1 MVFIQPVAVAQQYFP
16 PTQPIEIAT
25 TLGPEPVN
33 QRAEARTSLFVGTD
47 ARATGLIYDPNL
59 GHVRSVEPPGARIA
73 FAGSNSVTPS
83 LTIPFRPESE
93 VTQELRRPT
102 LDRTSGPAHSGRGLQ
117 TLPRPSRIV
126 TKFEPHLRER
136 TIVRL
141 SQLFEQLRVALGK
154 SETATRVCEIR
165 LFMADAYRESVEVPD
180 ARNLA
185 SAISLLQDFLR
196 PHWSQISS
204 EKINAVTETLGRL
217 RVQAKV
223 APHVLERLQ
232 DELTG
237 ILGGLTIELQSDEEE
252 ASEPDDEL

>member
-1 MVFIQPVAVAQQYFP
+1 MVFIQPVAVSQQYFP
-16 PTQPIEIAT
+16 PTQPIESAT
-25 TLGPEPVN
+25 TRGPESVN
-33 QRAEARTSLFVGTD
+33 RRIDPRNSLFVGTD
-47 ARATGLIYDPNL
+47 ALATGLIYDPHL
-59 GHVRSVEPPGARIA
+59 GHVRSVESPGARIP
-73 FAGSNSVTPS
+73 FAGSDSVTPS
-83 LTIPFRPESE
+83 LTIPFRPETE
-93 VTQELRRPT
+93 VIQELRRPT
-102 LDRTSGPAHSGRGLQ
+102 LNRTASPAHSGRGLE

-154 SETATRVCEIR
+154 PETATRVCVIQ
-165 LFMADAYRESVEVPD
+165 LFMVDAYRESVQVPD

-185 SAISLLQDFLR
+185 SAISLLQDFLQ
-196 PHWSQISS
+196 PHWTQISS
-204 EKINAVTETLGRL
+204 EKINAVTETLGQL
-217 RVQAKV
+217 RAQVKF

-232 DELTG
+232 EELTG

>member
-1 MVFIQPVAVAQQYFP
+1 MWFLSSPSRSRSNTSHRLSRSKSLLHWARSPSTSGPRRALHFSWGLMHAQ
-16 PTQPIEIAT
+16 
-25 TLGPEPVN
+25 
-33 QRAEARTSLFVGTD
+33 R
-47 ARATGLIYDPNL
+47 GLIYDPNL

-141 SQLFEQLRVALGK
+141 SQLFNNCGSR
-154 SETATRVCEIR
+154 
-165 LFMADAYRESVEVPD
+165 
-180 ARNLA
+180 
-185 SAISLLQDFLR
+185 
-196 PHWSQISS
+196 
-204 EKINAVTETLGRL
+204 
-217 RVQAKV
+217 
-223 APHVLERLQ
+223 
-232 DELTG
+232 
-237 ILGGLTIELQSDEEE
+237 
-252 ASEPDDEL
+252 